1 MKRCLAILMLLGLS
15 FSFSFCESWFVCLGS
30 FKIEENAI
38 NFVKLLKEKG
48 FEAGIDKNFIRGE
61 LFNRVLLK
69 IDFDDVELA
78 RKKRDVILSEYGV
91 GLKLKD
97 LWVCIPSKDFYSKYE
112 KEKQERVAHHFLEK
126 PTMLEKNNLDV
137 PISDKTPYSILMNK
151 YKEELVAEND
161 KKRLRDND
169 IDAYIIK
176 TYSDEDFFSF
186 NLHVGAFE
194 EKEEASS
201 IQEKL
206 KNLGLKEGEV
216 VDYNDFAQAIEKYDE
231 VVAKETI
238 KYQDGQNEIPT
249 SFSPNVATCIKEFP
263 INKDFQIEEIHIFD
277 LDNIRKFEKEQYD
290 ISKIENSLQSK
301 EKTHAASI
309 AFYKDSLFNKK
320 VEILIQKGL
329 DDAYTVEYDGTKNI
343 ELQANGN
350 ILFCSLREED
360 STWLLQGV
368 NKERNFFV
376 SMKSHDFS
384 EKEFELFLN
393 NISNDS
399 SLLAYPQIRKNLLV
413 LPKENP
419 LIKRDFLSFSLTKV
433 DKSYA
438 KERGYARWAIPVVGH
453 WNSVAYFN
461 VDKQKISI
469 AFFDLDYDKIAQN
482 IHGMFMNAHKHDVIN
497 YSNMPIN
504 LKRMKGWFVETYGG
518 GEVSFSCKSY
528 VIAVN
533 SYSNGYDKKGL
544 VELGDDLQI
553 WE

>member
-112 KEKQERVAHHFLEK
+112 KEKQDRVAHHFLEK
-126 PTMLEKNNLDV
+126 PIMLKKNNLDV
-137 PISDKTPYSILMNK
+137 PTSEKTPYSILVNK

-206 KNLGLKEGEV
+206 KNLGLKEGEI

-231 VVAKETI
+231 IVAKETV

-329 DDAYTVEYDGTKNI
+329 DDAYTIEHDGAKNI
-343 ELQANGN
+343 KLQTNGN

-368 NKERNFFV
+368 NKERNFFC
-376 SMKSHDFS
+376 FY
-384 EKEFELFLN
+384 EK
-393 NISNDS
+393 
-399 SLLAYPQIRKNLLV
+399 P
-413 LPKENP
+413 
-419 LIKRDFLSFSLTKV
+419 
-433 DKSYA
+433 
-438 KERGYARWAIPVVGH
+438 
-453 WNSVAYFN
+453 
-461 VDKQKISI
+461 
-469 AFFDLDYDKIAQN
+469 
-482 IHGMFMNAHKHDVIN
+482 
-497 YSNMPIN
+497 
-504 LKRMKGWFVETYGG
+504 
-518 GEVSFSCKSY
+518 
-528 VIAVN
+528 
-533 SYSNGYDKKGL
+533 
-544 VELGDDLQI
+544 
-553 WE
+553 